1 MWRTVACA
9 LLVYLSLDFAD
20 PNMPGALNFD
30 ADKSVEAV
38 PSQAR
43 AKLPPAAIS
52 LVPLAPSINDAAV
65 FAQAALVRPV
75 ISVARTLPLNL
86 RPRAVLSARAPA
98 PADDH

>member
-30 ADKSVEAV
+30 LDKSVEAV
-38 PSQAR
+38 PSQPR

-52 LVPLAPSINDAAV
+52 VPPVAPSINEAAV

-75 ISVARTLPLNL
+75 IAVARTLPLHL
-86 RPRAVLSARAPA
+86 RPRAVLSARVPA
-98 PADDH
+98 AADDH